1 MIKVGA
7 VIVTYNPDVIQLQ
20 KNVSSI
26 SPQVDTVIIVDNG
39 SKNVTEIRKLSA
51 NYDNLYLQELG
62 INQGIAKAQN
72 QGLATLKEG
81 KHDWAVT
88 LDQDTVLPNRYVS
101 RLLDASEDLDN
112 VGIITG
118 AYIDTK
124 WDTAKISS
132 VRQSRTPE
140 IQQFNQE
147 IASGNIVSIVA
158 WEKVGG
164 MDEQLFIDY
173 VDFDFDYKLIEN
185 GYHLYRVNN
194 VEFEHE
200 IGSPIKKNWLT
211 KVLLLDHKELFDH
224 SNQRMYYI
232 NRNRL
237 IVRKR
242 YPQFGSPLGMLI
254 AEVLNLREICVMDS
268 PRFRKL
274 YKAVKGILE
283 GIFYRVRG

>member
-81 KHDWAVT
+81 KLDWAVT

-147 IASGNIVSIVA
+147 IC
-158 WEKVGG
+158 
-164 MDEQLFIDY
+164 
-173 VDFDFDYKLIEN
+173 
-185 GYHLYRVNN
+185 
-194 VEFEHE
+194 
-200 IGSPIKKNWLT
+200 
-211 KVLLLDHKELFDH
+211 VLLG
-224 SNQRMYYI
+224 R
-232 NRNRL
+232 
-237 IVRKR
+237 
-242 YPQFGSPLGMLI
+242 GSHLHMI
-254 AEVLNLREICVMDS
+254 AGLLWRIDGTGC
-268 PRFRKL
+268 
-274 YKAVKGILE
+274 
-283 GIFYRVRG
+283 